1 MVRSNVRRLL
11 APAPDRATDRA
22 SAPVADVRR
31 VRGARRTPRHGD
43 RPARSPANAA
53 PVATR
58 PGASP
63 QTRRPAARPRAI
75 RVRASPRA
83 AGRHERGQAARG
95 CQMASRGNRPR
106 RFRGRATRSNSDPF
120 RREHDDRDGPVG
132 AQPPADAEA
141 VLARHHDVEDDEI
154 DARRAHRL
162 RHRSSILRN
171 GHAKS
176 VAGQEA
182 REKAAQFLVVID
194 DQDVP

>member
-1 MVRSNVRRLL
+1 MVRSNVVARPPPRKIEQLIARQHPLRMFDECEEHVELRGTEIDQRVRRRTQLPSRHVQ
-11 APAPDRATDRA
+11 APARKLEDP
-22 SAPVADVRR
+22 
-31 VRGARRTPRHGD
+31 
-43 RPARSPANAA
+43 
-53 PVATR
+53 
-58 PGASP
+58 
-63 QTRRPAARPRAI
+63 PRARGRSGYGHRRAPQDGTNAGEQLVDAKWLGKVI
-75 RVRASPRA
+75 VRADFE
-83 AGRHERGQAARG
+83 AGHPIEL
-95 CQMASRGNRPR
+95 
-106 RFRGRATRSNSDPF
+106 RSF

-132 AQPPADAEA
+132 AQPAADAEA

>member
-11 APAPDRATDRA
+11 APARDRATDRA
-22 SAPVADVRR
+22 SAPAADVRR

-63 QTRRPAARPRAI
+63 QTRRPDARPRGDPGTGIAA
-75 RVRASPRA
+75 RRRTARTRASSSWMPNGFGKVIVGA
-83 AGRHERGQAARG
+83 DFKAGHPIEL
-95 CQMASRGNRPR
+95 
-106 RFRGRATRSNSDPF
+106 RSLC
-120 RREHDDRDGPVG
+120 REHDDRDGPVG

-141 VLARHHDVEDDEI
+141 VLARHHDVEDDQI

-171 GHAKS
+171 GNAKS
-176 VAGQEA
+176 VVGQEA

-194 DQDVP
+194 DQDVL